1 MRKQNKRSCSG
12 EKYRSDENVRRR
24 SKNANKAA
32 VRSLV
37 CGRMVMMM
45 RGLSK
50 EQRVT
55 CTLHL
60 GNDDEERG
68 GQPLRG
74 VKHKLVL
81 QSVHEGVICF
91 KIEQ

>member
-1 MRKQNKRSCSG
+1 
-12 EKYRSDENVRRR
+12 
-24 SKNANKAA
+24 
-32 VRSLV
+32 
-37 CGRMVMMM
+37 MVMMM

-50 EQRVT
+50 EQWVT

-81 QSVHEGVICF
+81 QSVHEVVLCF